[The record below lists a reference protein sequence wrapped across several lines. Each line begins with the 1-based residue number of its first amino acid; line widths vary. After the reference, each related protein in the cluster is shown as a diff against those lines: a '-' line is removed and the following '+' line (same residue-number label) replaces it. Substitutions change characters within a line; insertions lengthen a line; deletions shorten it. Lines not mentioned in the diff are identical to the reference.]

1 MPRCGIA
8 RSYGSSIS
16 LFSEETKSYFSPREG
31 NGYPLQ
37 YSGLKNSMDC
47 IVQRAAKSR
56 T

>member
-16 LFSEETKSYFSPREG
+16 LFSEETQSYFFPGEG
-31 NGYPLQ
+31 NIYPFQ
-37 YSGLKNSMDC
+37 YSGLENSMDC
-47 IVQRAAKSR
+47 IVQRVTKSW